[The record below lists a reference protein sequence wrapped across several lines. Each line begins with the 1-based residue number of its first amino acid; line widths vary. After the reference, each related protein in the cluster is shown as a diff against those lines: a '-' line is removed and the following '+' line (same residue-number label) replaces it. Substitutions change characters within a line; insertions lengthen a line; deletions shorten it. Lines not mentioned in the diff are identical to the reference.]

1 MKKLTRQEKHA
12 QCLRELK
19 GTLIVV
25 ALCCLWHIASAFAL
39 NGSGLYFLG
48 MPAWFSVSV
57 LGIIVIVHVGL
68 WYLLKHVFVDFAYD
82 DEGEDSQEERQ

>member
-1 MKKLTRQEKHA
+1 MKKLTRQEKNA

-19 GTLIVV
+19 GTLAVV
-25 ALCCLWHIASAFAL
+25 ALCCLWHIGSAFAL

-57 LGIIVIVHVGL
+57 LGIIVIVHAGL
-68 WYLLKHVFVDFAYD
+68 WYLLKHVFVDFDYD
-82 DEGEDSQEERQ
+82 DHQENSQEERK